1 MIVPEFVPL
10 APDVIASQLPEVIAA
25 VQLMVPIPVLE
36 TLNDVVP
43 AFFPTTGAAGDTES
57 AQLPPTC
64 VTVTSLGVLV
74 PPWSVMRMVAIRDSV
89 LVFEVYAQVT
99 VPEWEPAAPDVIV
112 SQLLSVVFD
121 ALQLIVPE
129 PVLETLKVVVPDSL
143 LTLLLAGVTDR
154 NGRLPV

>member
-1 MIVPEFVPL
+1 
-10 APDVIASQLPEVIAA
+10 
-25 VQLMVPIPVLE
+25 
-36 TLNDVVP
+36 
-43 AFFPTTGAAGDTES
+43 
-57 AQLPPTC
+57 
-64 VTVTSLGVLV
+64 
-74 PPWSVMRMVAIRDSV
+74 MVAIRDSV
-89 LVFEVYAQVT
+89 LVFAVYAQVT
-99 VPEWEPAAPDVIV
+99 VPELEPAAPDVIV